1 MAKYHAAGKKVYPG
15 LTDANLDDGFLYNY
29 YQATKAL
36 VAGLNASAGAVGA
49 KLQQALPRTLS
60 APFNISNRGNVKL
73 DANRQSIQDQWPVQI
88 VKGADGNPT
97 VTLAGYVPNVDQSFG
112 GLFTKSSP
120 PPGRTQ
126 PACVKKT
133 LPWQGK
139 IREVKNGVVT
149 NTVIK

>member
-1 MAKYHAAGKKVYPG
+1 M
-15 LTDANLDDGFLYNY
+15 
-29 YQATKAL
+29 
-36 VAGLNASAGAVGA
+36 
-49 KLQQALPRTLS
+49 
-60 APFNISNRGNVKL
+60 KL
-73 DANRQSIQDQWPVQI
+73 DSNRQSIQDQWPVQI

-149 NTVIK
+149 STVIK